1 MIEINRC
8 GWCNNDELYQAYHD
22 SEWGVPCRDDKKL
35 FEFLILEGA
44 QAGLSWITILKRRE
58 QYRQAFCGFQV
69 DRVAEFTAKDVA
81 RLMVN
86 RGIIRNRLKIES
98 AISNARCYQKVQAEY
113 GSFSK
118 YIWAF
123 VGDTPIVNHWTSQKE
138 IPTTTEISDR
148 ISREM
153 KKRGFRFFGST
164 ICYAFMQAMGM
175 VNDHQKSCFKYLD
188 SQ

>member
-1 MIEINRC
+1 MVEINRC
-8 GWCNNDELYQAYHD
+8 GWCNNDKLYQAYHD

-69 DRVAEFTAKDVA
+69 DRVAEFTTEDVA
-81 RLMVN
+81 RLMGN
-86 RGIIRNRLKIES
+86 KGIIRNRLKIES
-98 AISNARCYQKVQAEY
+98 AISNARCYQKVQSEY
-113 GSFSK
+113 SSFSK

-138 IPTTTEISDR
+138 IPVTTEISNR
-148 ISREM
+148 MRLWWKWHSTTRASETTGRNTTHQITRQRSR
-153 KKRGFRFFGST
+153 RTRRRWRSG
-164 ICYAFMQAMGM
+164 
-175 VNDHQKSCFKYLD
+175 
-188 SQ
+188 

>member
-1 MIEINRC
+1 MTEINRC
-8 GWCNNDELYQAYHD
+8 GWGNNDGLYQEYHD

-69 DRVAEFTAKDVA
+69 DRVAEFTTEDVA
-81 RLMVN
+81 RLMGN
-86 RGIIRNRLKIES
+86 KGIIRNRLKIES
-98 AISNARCYQKVQAEY
+98 AISNARCYQRIQSEY

-123 VGDTPIVNHWTSQKE
+123 VGDKPIINHWISQKE
-138 IPTTTEISDR
+138 IPVTIEISDR

-153 KKRGFRFFGST
+153 KERGFRFFGST
-164 ICYAFMQAMGM
+164 ICYAFMQAMGL
-175 VNDHQKSCFKYLD
+175 VNDHQKDCFKYLD
-188 SQ
+188 T